1 MLLLVFLLLMSRC
14 RPCEYQTISTLSL
27 LDSLRVGN
35 SIYRGVMHF
44 CCLDL
49 AEEWEDHTV
58 KEIYLAKNYDLYN
71 INSKMV
77 WYIHAIE
84 PERNLTS

>member
-58 KEIYLAKNYDLYN
+58 KEIYLAKNYGLILYKLQN
-71 INSKMV
+71 ALVYS
-77 WYIHAIE
+77 
-84 PERNLTS
+84 RD

>member
-1 MLLLVFLLLMSRC
+1 MNKNFVVVLLLVFLLLMSRC

-58 KEIYLAKNYDLYN
+58 KEIYLAKNYGPIQHKLQNGLVYSRD
-71 INSKMV
+71 
-77 WYIHAIE
+77 
-84 PERNLTS
+84 

>member
-1 MLLLVFLLLMSRC
+1 MNKNFVVVLLLVFLLLMSRC

-44 CCLDL
+44 CRLDL

-58 KEIYLAKNYDLYN
+58 KEIYLAKNYGPIQYKLQNGLVYSRD
-71 INSKMV
+71 
-77 WYIHAIE
+77 
-84 PERNLTS
+84 